1 LRRAL
6 PGGLELDDDRDR
18 IDVEAVYDYLSNHS
32 YWAASRSR
40 AEVQRSVR
48 DSARV
53 IGCYDRR
60 LQVGFAR
67 VVSDGVHV
75 AHLCDVYLLEHYR
88 GRGLGVELVR
98 EAIEN
103 GRHANLNW
111 TLATRDAHGL
121 YERFG
126 FTTPDE
132 RIMERKVALKER
144 RVPTSNESPADEGF
158 RQPNR
163 HP

>member
-6 PGGLELDDDRDR
+6 PGGLEFDDNRDR
-18 IDVEAVYDYLSNHS
+18 IDVDAVYDYLSQS

-40 AEVQRSVR
+40 TEVESSVR

-53 IGCYDRR
+53 IGCYDGQR
-60 LQVGFAR
+60 QVGFAR

-75 AHLCDVYLLEHYR
+75 AHLCDVYLLEPYR
-88 GRGLGVELVR
+88 GRGVGVELVR
-98 EAIEN
+98 EAVDN
-103 GRHANLNW
+103 GPHAELNW

-132 RIMERKVALKER
+132 RIMERKVALKEGR
-144 RVPTSNESPADEGF
+144 GSASNESAADEAI
-158 RQPNR
+158 RQPDR